1 MSFGGGRSSAPP
13 DNSLQ
18 VEREKREER
27 EQNRIREEERSAR
40 DLENRRNTFN
50 NTLNSAITGFRNT
63 ARGNIESRG
72 LNWNQYSGLIE
83 RAITNTRGRIADLD
97 PNPGQY
103 FNDDLIDST
112 LNREQSARRDRN
124 MRAIRQTFQPNAEVS
139 LFADTMDDPFIESVI
154 TRQRGEA
161 MTSLDNARRRGN
173 LDDRGYE
180 AALARLGEQERAA
193 RAEANTIGS
202 TVLADYRNQLRGV
215 ADQAKEAAGGYMLG
229 DNFDAGTYRNR
240 WNSLTQDFN
249 NRLEGDVLGRLS
261 GETFF
266 DLGDIITR
274 GGVAQG
280 AVNPRTGTLDAMAE
294 RDRVRNTDRG
304 VGGQGVF

>member
-1 MSFGGGRSSAPP
+1 
-13 DNSLQ
+13 
-18 VEREKREER
+18 
-27 EQNRIREEERSAR
+27 
-40 DLENRRNTFN
+40 
-50 NTLNSAITGFRNT
+50 
-63 ARGNIESRG
+63 
-72 LNWNQYSGLIE
+72 
-83 RAITNTRGRIADLD
+83 LD